1 MYDKANEVFD
11 SAKELITGARQDSY
25 GDATETARRVGMAWS
40 ALLGLGEPI
49 PPFQVQS
56 MMAMLKIVRGNQD
69 PTWEDSWVDG
79 AAYIG
84 LAREAIDLQ
93 GNPKKTTLEG
103 KPGWFFIW

>member
-11 SAKELITGARQDSY
+11 SAKELITGARQVSY

-84 LAREAIDLQ
+84 LAREAIDL
-93 GNPKKTTLEG
+93 
-103 KPGWFFIW
+103 